1 MGSYRDATNYK
12 LVSAAMPTLLAAK
25 LPSARQALKPIE
37 NIPEPSVSQI
47 MEYELEPLPSTSS
60 ATVDAEIQSTE
71 NISRI
76 LSRPTKK
83 LLLKTIS
90 RKQDHIRKL
99 NFLSRKRGR
108 TIKDL
113 SRLDIHNNDIMKAIF
128 KGKYIKKSI
137 YLYLKLLIVD
147 MSSTTRTLML
157 SQMKCARRPVRGRR
171 WTMDEKVL
179 ALLIYKRSL
188 NCYLGR

>member
-90 RKQDHIRKL
+90 RKQDHFRKL

-128 KGKYIKKSI
+128 K
-137 YLYLKLLIVD
+137 D